1 MFLKILRN
9 SLESTSV
16 RVSFSINLQA
26 WGFIKKRLWYRCF
39 PVKFAKFLGTSF
51 FTCFLCFV
59 LVFFYK
65 FSKILSFNFVF
76 IIKSFFIS
84 KNFLQYLTN
93 IFPTCK
99 LLSSYQKQPT
109 RGVLSKRYCFIFSEH
124 FFLRTPL
131 MDCFSPLQ
139 KQTSFFTGCK
149 YFSSFQNFFP
159 FCFRYKEFFLSISI
173 SFNL

>member
-1 MFLKILRN
+1 MFSCKFCKIFRN
-9 SLESTSV
+9 IFFYLFSL
-16 RVSFSINLQA
+16 FCF
-26 WGFIKKRLWYRCF
+26 GF
-39 PVKFAKFLGTSF
+39 
-51 FTCFLCFV
+51 
-59 LVFFYK
+59 VFFK
-65 FSKILSFNFVF
+65 FSKILSFHFVF

-93 IFPTCK
+93 IFPACK
-99 LLSSYQKQPT
+99 LLSSYQKQPS

-131 MDCFSPLQ
+131 MDCFSALQ